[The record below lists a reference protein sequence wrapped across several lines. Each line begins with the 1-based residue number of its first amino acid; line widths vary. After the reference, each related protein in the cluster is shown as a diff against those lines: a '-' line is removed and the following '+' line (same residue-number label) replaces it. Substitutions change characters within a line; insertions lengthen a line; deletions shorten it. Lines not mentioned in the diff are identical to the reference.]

1 LAWEKVEELSSTY
14 HDQWMS
20 DARRRRREFEASIDE
35 ARRRARSE
43 REYDV

>member
-1 LAWEKVEELSSTY
+1 
-14 HDQWMS
+14 MG
-20 DARRRRREFEASIDE
+20 DARIHRRDFEASIDE